1 MLTIV
6 GLVVGVVVLAGALKR
21 LSRRNRVNAT
31 ASPVT
36 GAARSTPDW
45 RLARDEGPTLRQ
57 AVEVMEGHAGVLR
70 QLGDGWLVAANQ
82 KVREAGTFRAN
93 VQHAQSLRTLIDD
106 ECVALISELRD
117 LEHKRDSVGVFD
129 VRREQAHALADWA
142 GVLNA
147 GLRER
152 LQTLANERGLEMNDL
167 LSDAAKQGGKLEGA
181 TVDQWLPR
189 FSEGGELR
197 LKEAVG

>member
-6 GLVVGVVVLAGALKR
+6 GLVVGVVVLASALKR

-36 GAARSTPDW
+36 GAARPTPDW

-57 AVEVMEGHAGVLR
+57 AVEVMEGHADVLR

-82 KVREAGTFRAN
+82 KVREPGTFRAN
-93 VQHAQSLRTLIDD
+93 VLHARSLKMLIED
-106 ECVALISELRD
+106 ECCALVSELRD

-147 GLRER
+147 AIRDR
-152 LQTLANERGLEMNDL
+152 LQTLSSNQGLEMGDL
-167 LSDAAKQGGKLEGA
+167 LDAASKRGGRMDGA
-181 TVDQWLPR
+181 TIDQWLPR
-189 FSEGGELR
+189 FSEGAALQ
-197 LKEAVG
+197 LKEVV

>member
-6 GLVVGVVVLAGALKR
+6 GLVVGVVVLASALKR

-36 GAARSTPDW
+36 GATRSTPDW
-45 RLARDEGPTLRQ
+45 RLARDEGLTLRQ
-57 AVEVMEGHAGVLR
+57 AVEVMEGHADVLR
-70 QLGDGWLVAANQ
+70 RLGDGWLVAANQ
-82 KVREAGTFRAN
+82 KVREPGTFRTN
-93 VQHAQSLRTLIDD
+93 VLHAQSLKTLIDD
-106 ECVALISELRD
+106 ECSALVSELRD

-147 GLRER
+147 SIRDR
-152 LQTLANERGLEMNDL
+152 LQTLSSNQKLEMSDL
-167 LSDAAKQGGKLEGA
+167 LDAASKRGGTMDSA
-181 TVDQWLPR
+181 TIDQWLPR
-189 FSEGGELR
+189 FSEGAALQ
-197 LKEAVG
+197 LKEVV

>member
-21 LSRRNRVNAT
+21 LSRRNRMSAT

-57 AVEVMEGHAGVLR
+57 AVEVMEGHADVLR

-82 KVREAGTFRAN
+82 KVREPGTFRAN
-93 VQHAQSLRTLIDD
+93 VLHARSLRTLIED

-142 GVLNA
+142 AVLNA

-152 LQTLANERGLEMNDL
+152 LQTLANERGLEMNNL
-167 LSDAAKQGGKLEGA
+167 LSDAAKQGGRLDGA

-197 LKEAVG
+197 LNEVVG